1 MDNGRESSVINK
13 IIFVPYLLF
22 STSFSFC
29 FVLLSFGPFSVPE
42 DEASIFRF
50 LLFSNGADVVLVV
63 AVVIVEQSRTSL
75 PFFFFREN
83 DVVVPSS
90 LTFLGGGTALNA
102 RRLLSKKSNP
112 SLEMTFGDKR
122 HCFMAFRKYSDGVP
136 TFPYGKIK

>member
-1 MDNGRESSVINK
+1 MAHPI
-13 IIFVPYLLF
+13 
-22 STSFSFC
+22 
-29 FVLLSFGPFSVPE
+29 
-42 DEASIFRF
+42 
-50 LLFSNGADVVLVV
+50 VVV
-63 AVVIVEQSRTSL
+63 VEQSRTSF
-75 PFFFFREN
+75 PFFFREN

-112 SLEMTFGDKR
+112 SLEMTLGDKR

>member
-1 MDNGRESSVINK
+1 MDNGRESSVCVINK
-13 IIFVPYLLF
+13 IIFVPYLLC

-29 FVLLSFGPFSVPE
+29 FVLLSFGRPSPPSSEV
-42 DEASIFRF
+42 ASIFRF
-50 LLFSNGADVVLVV
+50 LLFSNGAEVV
-63 AVVIVEQSRTSL
+63 AVIVEQSRTSF

-112 SLEMTFGDKR
+112 SLEMTLGDKR

>member
-29 FVLLSFGPFSVPE
+29 FVLLSFGPPPSSEV
-42 DEASIFRF
+42 ASIFRF

-63 AVVIVEQSRTSL
+63 AVEQSRTSL

-112 SLEMTFGDKR
+112 SLEMTLGDKR